1 MGLESECTEGAKL
14 RETGKC
20 LPEADEAESSD
31 DSMDGKGSRSES
43 RPRRRES
50 NGGGV
55 RDLCSGEAV

>member
-43 RPRRRES
+43 TRPR
-50 NGGGV
+50 
-55 RDLCSGEAV
+55 